1 MSVVRLPISG
11 SSTNPAAIDPAMAPV
26 TFSAENV
33 PTRRTTVAVSLAPA
47 LHKCS
52 PIGNAAPIS
61 SIGGK
66 MVTRLVTIRG
76 TRYPG
81 TNVRYLPANATTGGA
96 CSRARNDIRTAMAMR
111 NSETARIVSQARRR
125 FMNAALPSAMPART
139 VASIIANV

>member
-1 MSVVRLPISG
+1 MSVVRLPSSG
-11 SSTNPAAIDPAMAPV
+11 SRTNPAAIDPAIAPV

-47 LHKCS
+47 LHRCS

-61 SIGGK
+61 SIAGK
-66 MVTRLVTIRG
+66 MVTRLVTISG

-96 CSRARNDIRTAMAMR
+96 CSAL
-111 NSETARIVSQARRR
+111 ETTSARRWR
-125 FMNAALPSAMPART
+125 
-139 VASIIANV
+139 